1 MVKLLFLIGFTIV
14 VVSISLLVR
23 SLKKTTNKD
32 PAEPEKLEK
41 PEKLGNKLR
50 ILNSDELIEKLS
62 LKPIIEN
69 IKRNLGLSDENWR
82 KDAMPLLH
90 NFIILCQRL
99 PASESHHHAG
109 DGGLVKHTLDV
120 ATLALTASASYS
132 FPPGAKTE
140 EIARLTAVWKFGILV
155 ASLLHD
161 VGKVVTGF
169 KIDLFDSAGKNKTQW
184 FPESGNMA
192 ETGLVYYQ
200 IELPKNKVAYEKH
213 TELGWLFFQSIVPR
227 HCRQW
232 IAESDENLLILL
244 RQYLS
249 GDNESSILQ
258 KIIKQADM
266 ASVARDLKTGTRQRL
281 TIIKRTPLIETVM
294 DTLIEMLREKGAYF
308 SVATTAG
315 GDLFRQDDV
324 VFMISKT
331 VPDAVRDF
339 LRKNNHPAAASFP
352 SENQRIF
359 DTLLEYDAVIANP
372 QYPNKAVSLIDVTF
386 AKSDGEIKK
395 HQFTVLSF
403 RTKTLFPDG
412 DFPENFQ
419 GQLELVSSLTKA
431 KQNSVT
437 KKQENN
443 EPKSEEKLNIENK
456 NNEKTKTNQ
465 MVQDIDTLLNE
476 SGCLLSEED
485 EEDKDKEDSKI
496 NKENKEEVVPSKPKS
511 GLDNLK
517 DFLSN
522 SNIETVIKNKNKDEL
537 LDTKLP
543 DSEIAKIAK
552 NETIS
557 AITASPRPVAVKQK
571 SDILTAISEIQIN
584 EILTQNKKP
593 SPSLING
600 SHLQEEGR
608 KFWAWLANG
617 LNDGSILYNESG
629 SPIHFI
635 EKGMLLVSPGI
646 FRLYAGTFNKNDA
659 SCPGLLAQ
667 KGFVSLGF
675 HERTRRTA
683 LFFAVGKKNNKTLF
697 RCYLIPENHL
707 YHIIRAD
714 SRPPNNHEL
723 SVVTDDLLTQKEKE

>member
-1 MVKLLFLIGFTIV
+1 MVKLLFSIGCIIIIV
-14 VVSISLLVR
+14 STSMLVR
-23 SLKKTTNKD
+23 SFKKNTNEEHT
-32 PAEPEKLEK
+32 EPEK

-50 ILNSDELIEKLS
+50 VLNADELIEKLS

-69 IKRNLGLSDENWR
+69 IKRNLGLSDENWC
-82 KDAMPLLH
+82 KDAIPLLH

-140 EIARLTAVWKFGILV
+140 EIARLTSVWKFGILI

-192 ETGLVYYQ
+192 ETGLIYYQ

-249 GDNESSILQ
+249 GDHESSILQ

-281 TIIKRTPLIETVM
+281 TIVKRIPLIETVM

-352 SENQRIF
+352 TENQRIF

-386 AKSDGEIKK
+386 AKSDGEIKR

-403 RTKTLFPDG
+403 KTKILFPDG
-412 DFPENFQ
+412 NFPENFQ
-419 GQLELVSSLTKA
+419 GQLELVSSSTEV
-431 KQNSVT
+431 KQNSVA

-443 EPKSEEKLNIENK
+443 QPKSEEKLNIENE

-465 MVQDIDTLLNE
+465 LVQDIDTLLNE

-485 EEDKDKEDSKI
+485 EEDKEDSKI
-496 NKENKEEVVPSKPKS
+496 DKENKEEVVPSKPKS
-511 GLDNLK
+511 TRSGLDSLK

-522 SNIETVIKNKNKDEL
+522 SNIETAIKNKNKEEL

-543 DSEIAKIAK
+543 DSEIEKHEVVST
-552 NETIS
+552 NTP
-557 AITASPRPVAVKQK
+557 SPRPISVKQK

-584 EILTQNKKP
+584 EILTENPKP
-593 SPSLING
+593 SPTNG
-600 SHLQEEGR
+600 NHLQEEGR

-646 FRLYAGTFNKNDA
+646 FRLYAGTFNKNDV

-723 SVVTDDLLTQKEKE
+723 SVVTDDLLTQKEK